1 MKKAKNYN
9 KKRAAIVLTG
19 TLAFTGAVS
28 AIPMPMLGNPMA
40 AVVYAA
46 DATNYS
52 TVKGIATMGSGQAH
66 IDITGNEGQTLVGK
80 QFNVYK
86 LFNAENAKGGE
97 SINYTF
103 NPVYEQAL

>member
-40 AVVYAA
+40 AVVMRLMLPII
-46 DATNYS
+46 
-52 TVKGIATMGSGQAH
+52 VR
-66 IDITGNEGQTLVGK
+66 
-80 QFNVYK
+80 
-86 LFNAENAKGGE
+86 
-97 SINYTF
+97 
-103 NPVYEQAL
+103 

>member
-52 TVKGIATMGSGQAH
+52 SDHAWSRCC
-66 IDITGNEGQTLVGK
+66 
-80 QFNVYK
+80 
-86 LFNAENAKGGE
+86 
-97 SINYTF
+97 S
-103 NPVYEQAL
+103 YERCHCKRA